1 VFPSKH
7 IFLLL
12 ALVPCACA
20 EVHNLTLQQ
29 ALEVAAR
36 QNPDVVLARLDRQH
50 AEYGIQVA
58 QDPFRPKVYAGS
70 GLAYTYGYPN
80 SIEGNAPSLF
90 QVRTDM
96 AIFNRP
102 KSYNIASAREIA
114 RGAELGTQSKAEDV
128 AYQAADLFLRASQL
142 EHESQTINNQLPS
155 LQKVVGT
162 MAASVSEGTELPLE
176 LKRARVNL
184 AASEQRLSSN
194 KLDSDYYEMML
205 AVALGYSANDR
216 VKPVDSDLSAISAP
230 PSENEA
236 ADTAMRSNKE
246 LRQMQ
251 SNLLAKAM
259 DVRSFKAARL
269 PQVDLV
275 AQYALFAKYNYENY
289 FQKFQ
294 RNNFQLGASVAI
306 PILIGSAS
314 NGLAQEAYSDMQK
327 LRVQMDQTRNR
338 ILTETR
344 RSYQS
349 WQNAQSMRDLARM
362 QLDLAREEL
371 TVLLAQNGEGRVPIS
386 RVEQARLEESNRWMA
401 FYEADVQELRAK
413 LAILRQTGNL
423 LAAIH
428 TSGQGTAQP

>member
-1 VFPSKH
+1 M
-7 IFLLL
+7 
-12 ALVPCACA
+12 PCACA
-20 EVHNLTLQQ
+20 DVHNLTLQQ

-50 AEYGIQVA
+50 AEYGVQVA
-58 QDPFRPKVYAGS
+58 QDPFRPKVYVGS

-96 AIFNRP
+96 AIFNRS
-102 KSYNIASAREIA
+102 KSYNVASAREIA
-114 RGAELGTQSKAEDV
+114 RGAELGTQSKAEEV

-142 EHESQTINNQLPS
+142 EHEGQTLNNQLPS
-155 LQKVVGT
+155 LQRVVGT
-162 MAASVSEGTELPLE
+162 MAASVSEGAELPLE

-184 AASEQRLSSN
+184 AMSEQRLSSN
-194 KLDSDYYEMML
+194 KMDSDYYEMML

-216 VKPVDSDLSAISAP
+216 VQPVDSDLSTIAAP
-230 PSENEA
+230 PSETEA
-236 ADTAMRSNKE
+236 ADTAMRGNKE

-251 SNLLAKAM
+251 SNILAKAL
-259 DVRSFKAARL
+259 DIRSFKAARL

-275 AQYALFAKYNYENY
+275 AQYAFFAKYNYEQY

-294 RNNFQLGASVAI
+294 HNNFQLGASVAV
-306 PILIGSAS
+306 PILVGSAS
-314 NGLAQEAYSDMQK
+314 NGLAQEAYTDMQK
-327 LRVQMDQTRNR
+327 LRIQMDQTRNR

-344 RSYQS
+344 RSYQI
-349 WQNAQSMRDLARM
+349 WQNAQNMRNLARM
-362 QLDLAREEL
+362 QLDFAREEL
-371 TVLLAQNGEGRVPIS
+371 TVLLAQNGEGRIPIS
-386 RVEQARLEESNRWMA
+386 RVEQARLEESNKSMV

-423 LAAIH
+423 LAAIRNN
-428 TSGQGTAQP
+428 GQGASQP

>member
-1 VFPSKH
+1 MLSCKH
-7 IFLLL
+7 AFLLL
-12 ALVPCACA
+12 ALVPCARA

-58 QDPFRPKVYAGS
+58 QDPFRPKIYAGS

-90 QVRTDM
+90 QIRTDM
-96 AIFNRP
+96 ALFNRS
-102 KSYNIASAREIA
+102 KSYNLASAREIA
-114 RGAELGTQSKAEDV
+114 RGAELGTQSKAEEV

-142 EHESQTINNQLPS
+142 EHQSQTLSNQLPS
-155 LQKVVGT
+155 LQRVVQT
-162 MAASVSEGTELPLE
+162 MAASVSEGAELPLE
-176 LKRARVNL
+176 LKRARVN
-184 AASEQRLSSN
+184 AAMSEQRLNSN

-216 VKPVDSDLSAISAP
+216 VKPVDSNLSTIAAP
-230 PSENEA
+230 PSETEA
-236 ADTAMRSNKE
+236 ADTAMRNNKE

-251 SNLLAKAM
+251 SNILAKAM
-259 DVRSFKAARL
+259 DVRSFKAVRL
-269 PQVDLV
+269 PQIDLV
-275 AQYALFAKYNYENY
+275 AQYAFFAKYNYEQY

-294 RNNFQLGASVAI
+294 HNNYQIGASVAI

-314 NGLAQEAYSDMQK
+314 NGLAQEAYTDMQK

-338 ILTETR
+338 ILAETR
-344 RSYQS
+344 RSYQI

-362 QLDLAREEL
+362 QLDFAREEL
-371 TVLLAQNGEGRVPIS
+371 TVLLAQNGEGRIPVS
-386 RVEQARLEESNRWMA
+386 RVEQARLEESNKGMV
-401 FYEADVQELRAK
+401 FYEADLQEIRAK

-423 LAAIH
+423 LTAIRADR
-428 TSGQGTAQP
+428 QGTAQP

>member
-1 VFPSKH
+1 MFSRRYA
-7 IFLLL
+7 FLLL
-12 ALVPCACA
+12 TAAACIRA
-20 EVHNLTLQQ
+20 EVHSLTLRQ

-58 QDPFRPKVYAGS
+58 QDPFRPKVYVGS

-90 QVRTDM
+90 QLRTDM

-102 KSYNIASAREIA
+102 KSYNVASAREIA
-114 RGAELGTQSKAEDV
+114 RGAELGTQAKAEEV

-142 EHESQTINNQLPS
+142 EHQNETLNNQLPN
-155 LQKVVGT
+155 LQRVVQT
-162 MAASVSEGTELPLE
+162 TAASVSEGAELPLE

-184 AASEQRLSSN
+184 AMSEQRLNSN
-194 KLDSDYYEMML
+194 KLDSDYNEMML

-216 VKPVDSDLSAISAP
+216 VKPVDSDLSDIAAP
-230 PSENEA
+230 PSETEA
-236 ADTAMRSNKE
+236 ADTAMRSNKD

-251 SNLLAKAM
+251 ANILAKAM

-275 AQYALFAKYNYENY
+275 AQYAFFARYNYEQY

-294 RNNFQLGASVAI
+294 HNNFQLGASVAI

-314 NGLAQEAYSDMQK
+314 NGLAQEAYTDMQK

-338 ILTETR
+338 ILAETR
-344 RSYQS
+344 RSYQI
-349 WQNAQSMRDLARM
+349 WQNAQSMRNLARM

-371 TVLLAQNGEGRVPIS
+371 TVLVAQNGEGRIPVS
-386 RVEQARLEESNRWMA
+386 RVEQARVEESNKSMV
-401 FYEADVQELRAK
+401 FYEADMQELRAK

-423 LAAIH
+423 LAAIRAG
-428 TSGQGTAQP
+428 SQGAVQP

>member
-1 VFPSKH
+1 VFPRKH
-7 IFLLL
+7 VFLVAAL
-12 ALVPCACA
+12 ACCARA
-20 EVHNLTLQQ
+20 EVHNLTLPQ
-29 ALEVAAR
+29 ALEIAAR

-58 QDPFRPKVYAGS
+58 QDPFRPKVYMGS

-96 AIFNRP
+96 ALFNRP
-102 KSYNIASAREIA
+102 KSYNVASAREIA
-114 RGAELGTQSKAEDV
+114 RGAELGTQAKSEEV

-142 EHESQTINNQLPS
+142 EHESQRLNEQLPS
-155 LQKVVGT
+155 LQRVVQT
-162 MAASVSEGTELPLE
+162 MAASVSEGAELPVE
-176 LKRARVNL
+176 LQRARVNL
-184 AASEQRLSSN
+184 AMTEQRISSN
-194 KLDSDYYEMML
+194 KLDSDYYEIML

-216 VKPVDSDLSAISAP
+216 VKPVDSDLSNIAAP
-230 PSENEA
+230 PSETEA
-236 ADTAMRSNKE
+236 ADTAMRNNKE

-251 SNLLAKAM
+251 SNILAKAM
-259 DVRSFKAARL
+259 DVRSYKAARL

-275 AQYALFAKYNYENY
+275 AQYALFAKYNYEQY

-294 RNNFQLGASVAI
+294 RNNYQIGASVSI

-314 NGLAQEAYSDMQK
+314 NGMAQEAYTDMQK

-338 ILTETR
+338 ILTDTR
-344 RSYQS
+344 RSYQI
-349 WQNAQSMRDLARM
+349 WQNAQNMRNLARM
-362 QLDLAREEL
+362 QLDLAREDL

-386 RVEQARLEESNRWMA
+386 RVEQARLEESNKWMA
-401 FYEADVQELRAK
+401 FYQAQTEELRAK

-423 LAAIH
+423 LAAIR
-428 TSGQGTAQP
+428 TNRQETAQP

>member
-1 VFPSKH
+1 MFSRRYA
-7 IFLLL
+7 FLLL
-12 ALVPCACA
+12 TAAACVRA
-20 EVHNLTLQQ
+20 EVHSLTLRQ

-58 QDPFRPKVYAGS
+58 QDPFRPKVYVGS

-90 QVRTDM
+90 QLRTDM

-102 KSYNIASAREIA
+102 KSYNVASAREIA
-114 RGAELGTQSKAEDV
+114 RGAELGTQAKAEEV

-142 EHESQTINNQLPS
+142 EHQNETLNNQLPN
-155 LQKVVGT
+155 LQRVVQT
-162 MAASVSEGTELPLE
+162 TAASVSEGAELPLE

-184 AASEQRLSSN
+184 AMSEQRLNSN
-194 KLDSDYYEMML
+194 KLDSDYNEMML

-216 VKPVDSDLSAISAP
+216 VKPVDSDLSDIAAP
-230 PSENEA
+230 PSETEA
-236 ADTAMRSNKE
+236 ADTAMRSNKD

-251 SNLLAKAM
+251 ANILAKAM

-275 AQYALFAKYNYENY
+275 AQYAFFARYNYEQY

-294 RNNFQLGASVAI
+294 HNNFQLGASVAI

-314 NGLAQEAYSDMQK
+314 NGLAQEAYTDMQK

-338 ILTETR
+338 I
-344 RSYQS
+344 
-349 WQNAQSMRDLARM
+349 
-362 QLDLAREEL
+362 
-371 TVLLAQNGEGRVPIS
+371 
-386 RVEQARLEESNRWMA
+386 
-401 FYEADVQELRAK
+401 
-413 LAILRQTGNL
+413 
-423 LAAIH
+423 
-428 TSGQGTAQP
+428 

>member
-1 VFPSKH
+1 M
-7 IFLLL
+7 
-12 ALVPCACA
+12 
-20 EVHNLTLQQ
+20 
-29 ALEVAAR
+29 AAR

-102 KSYNIASAREIA
+102 KSYNVASAREIA
-114 RGAELGTQSKAEDV
+114 RGAELGTQAKAEEV

-142 EHESQTINNQLPS
+142 EHQNETLNNQLPS
-155 LQKVVGT
+155 LQRVVQT
-162 MAASVSEGTELPLE
+162 TAVSVSEGAELPLE
-176 LKRARVNL
+176 LQRARVNL
-184 AASEQRLSSN
+184 AMSEQRLGSS

-216 VKPVDSDLSAISAP
+216 VKPVDSNLSDIAAP
-230 PSENEA
+230 PSETEA
-236 ADTAMRSNKE
+236 ADTAMRGNKD

-251 SNLLAKAM
+251 ANILAKAM

-269 PQVDLV
+269 PQIDLV
-275 AQYALFAKYNYENY
+275 AQYAFFARYNYEQY

-294 RNNFQLGASVAI
+294 HNNFQLGASVSI

-314 NGLAQEAYSDMQK
+314 NGLAQEAYTDMQK

-338 ILTETR
+338 ILAETR
-344 RSYQS
+344 RSYQI
-349 WQNAQSMRDLARM
+349 WQSAQSMRNLSRM

-371 TVLLAQNGEGRVPIS
+371 TVLLAQNGEGRIPVS
-386 RVEQARLEESNRWMA
+386 RVEQARVEEGNKSMV

-423 LAAIH
+423 LAAIRA
-428 TSGQGTAQP
+428 GNQGAVQP